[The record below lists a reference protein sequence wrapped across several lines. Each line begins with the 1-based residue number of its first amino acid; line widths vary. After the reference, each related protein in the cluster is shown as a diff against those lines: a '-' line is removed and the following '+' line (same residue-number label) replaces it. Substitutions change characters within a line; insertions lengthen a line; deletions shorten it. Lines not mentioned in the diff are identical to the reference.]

1 MKLDKLDNKINDI
14 LSNIDIAVMLGTC
27 HFPFARLV
35 EWADQLAQETNLNI
49 LVQYGTS
56 NPPKIAFGVDSLD
69 NAQMDLLRAKAKV
82 LICQGGPSIM
92 MQWIRDGYRPIVVP
106 RDPDLG
112 EHIDKHQILF
122 SNFMAEKNCIDVA
135 NTYSEVFSL
144 VSDRL
149 CNKTYVPS
157 LEYLDSEKSALA
169 VGELVYSIIEEKS
182 KTRFR
187 RIISRLF
194 SKPV

>member
-1 MKLDKLDNKINDI
+1 
-14 LSNIDIAVMLGTC
+14 
-27 HFPFARLV
+27 
-35 EWADQLAQETNLNI
+35 
-49 LVQYGTS
+49 
-56 NPPKIAFGVDSLD
+56 
-69 NAQMDLLRAKAKV
+69 
-82 LICQGGPSIM
+82 M